1 MGWIHLLRVSVA
13 AVIGQQAVVVGL
25 DNGAARRPPM
35 GWLAWQRFRCYD
47 ECATDPENCL
57 SERLIKMV
65 ADHLVS
71 DGYRDAGY
79 TTVNLDAC
87 WWDAAKPRDAAG
99 RLVADP
105 KRFPSGI
112 SGLVSYMEARGLQ
125 LGTYALMDGPP
136 GGNGPQ
142 FLDGKTATSR
152 SAHWQTDVEDLAKSG
167 VHSIKVDSGAV
178 TPTNMQ
184 WPAFNLTYPALGAA
198 LGKAGYNG
206 VYTCSWP
213 ACKCSRSLCV
223 FFRRSSKKA
232 AAQMRCTTAGRYSTS
247 CWHSPATAGATTTT
261 SSATQTSRSPA
272 GTPSPRLSATGAVPA
287 THTTTTKPSSTLPP
301 REVGTT
307 QMCAASKLDLFLK
320 LFWG

>member
-13 AVIGQQAVVVGL
+13 AVIGQQAAVGL

-35 GWLAWQRFRCYD
+35 GWLTWQRFRCYD

-105 KRFPSGI
+105 RRFPSGI
-112 SGLVSYMEARGLQ
+112 SGLVSYMEARGLR

-142 FLDGKTATSR
+142 FLDGKTATSH

-178 TPTNMQ
+178 APTNKQ

-198 LGKAGYNG
+198 LRKAGYNG

-213 ACKCSRSLCV
+213 AYEMYYGWPIQYKLLAQSCNSWRNYDDIQCNANQSFTCWDSV
-223 FFRRSSKKA
+223 SKIIGYWGGAGHTHNDYDAFVNA
-232 AAQMRCTTAGRYSTS
+232 AAPGSWNDADVRY
-247 CWHSPATAGATTTT
+247 
-261 SSATQTSRSPA
+261 RF
-272 GTPSPRLSATGAVPA
+272 
-287 THTTTTKPSSTLPP
+287 HTFFISQD
-301 REVGTT
+301 RV
-307 QMCAASKLDLFLK
+307 
-320 LFWG
+320 WG